1 MNHSSAANGQSII
14 IIIIT
19 IATAIAIAIITNVSF
34 AASYAKH
41 DISGD

>member
-34 AASYAKH
+34 AAS
-41 DISGD
+41 